1 MVKAMDPRRRPYPVS
16 PFPNVVETAR
26 KRAALLTDVVS
37 HLATYQIALKA
48 LADFERRQEN
58 LERAADLIDI
68 YHSLDSAKQQ
78 FGIDAD
84 DAHAPSVNLR
94 QLSESP

>member
-1 MVKAMDPRRRPYPVS
+1 VVKAMDPRRPYPVS
-16 PFPNVVETAR
+16 PSPNVVETAR

-37 HLATYQIALKA
+37 QLATYQIALKV

-68 YHSLDSAKQQ
+68 YHSPDSTKQQ
-78 FGIDAD
+78 FGIEAD
-84 DAHAPSVNLR
+84 DAHSHWVNLR
-94 QLSESP
+94 QLSESE